1 MPRFF
6 HDYLAQLDSAYADR
20 SHFVRLKAR
29 LLAAFNLVIL
39 VWLPL
44 NTIKLLVLTQLAF
57 VDLRLG
63 VSACIAAAAVWSL
76 VFVRRGRLELA
87 GNGLALALAV
97 PTHLFVLFVPS
108 YPQPLSGAIQLFLF
122 DIVFLLL
129 TIVFASW
136 RIAVLILIVMAGTQV
151 WLHLQA
157 LQNPP
162 IAGSLAFAADTLLR
176 DGLLAIAFMFCLGV
190 TLVLMIEAANRHSDH
205 ALRESRAVNENL
217 EAVVDERTREL
228 SVATQQA
235 QASAQAKSEFL
246 ANMSHEIRT
255 PLNGII
261 GSAELLRHRDDLSS
275 PAAEH
280 VRVIADSGD
289 LLLRLLGDILDFS
302 KIEAGLLELEQRAFA
317 LGPVMADTLSL
328 LAGRAATA
336 GVEFKC
342 DVAPALTTHVVGD
355 SHRLRQVL
363 LNLASNA
370 IKFTPVGG
378 HVDMAVSSPAPDAD
392 PVPLLFEVRDT
403 GIGMDAATRERLFER
418 FMQADTSTTRR
429 FGGSGLG
436 LAISAQLVR
445 LMGGEL
451 GVESTPGR
459 GSRFYFQLKLP
470 RATHAVDEVPALP
483 TAHMG
488 LGLHVLVAEDNAVNR
503 SLLVAQLQRLGC
515 TCALAKDGEEALA
528 ALTTFA
534 APHVILMDCHMPR
547 LDGWEATRRIR
558 GWANHDDP
566 NLRRVAGLPIVA
578 LTAAV
583 LPEERQRC
591 VEAGMNDFIGKPV
604 KLDELRAVLH
614 RIATAPAARAS

>member
-1 MPRFF
+1 MQRFF
-6 HDYLAQLDSAYADR
+6 QNYFAQLDTAYADR
-20 SHFVRLKAR
+20 SYFVRLKAR
-29 LLAAFNLVIL
+29 LLATFNLLIL

-44 NTIKLLVLTQLAF
+44 NAIKLLLAQLP
-57 VDLRLG
+57 LIEPRL
-63 VSACIAAAAVWSL
+63 VISACIAAAAIWSL
-76 VFVRRGRLELA
+76 VTVHRGRLELA

-97 PTHLFVLFVPS
+97 PTHLLVLFAPA

-129 TIVFASW
+129 TIVFAS
-136 RIAVLILIVMAGTQV
+136 RTIAILILVFMAGTQV
-151 WLHLQA
+151 WLHWHVLRE
-157 LQNPP
+157 PP
-162 IAGSLAFAADTLLR
+162 IAGSLDFAAETLLR
-176 DGLLAIAFMFCLGV
+176 DGLLAIAFMFCLGA

-205 ALRESRAVNENL
+205 ALQESRTVNENL
-217 EAVVDERTREL
+217 EHVVHERTREL
-228 SVATQQA
+228 SVATEQA
-235 QASAQAKSEFL
+235 RASARAKSEFL

-261 GSAELLRHRDDLSS
+261 GSAELLRHRDDLS
-275 PAAEH
+275 PVAAEH
-280 VRVIADSGD
+280 VRVIAESGD

-302 KIEAGLLELEQRAFA
+302 KIEAGQLEIEQRAFA
-317 LGPVMADTLSL
+317 LGPVLADTFSL
-328 LAGRAATA
+328 LAGRASTA
-336 GVEFKC
+336 AVDFKY
-342 DVAPALTTHVVGD
+342 DLAPTLAAHVVGD

-370 IKFTPVGG
+370 IKFTPAGG
-378 HVDMAVSSPAPDAD
+378 QVEMRVSSEAPDAD

-451 GVESTPGR
+451 DVESAPGR
-459 GSRFYFQLKLP
+459 GSRFFFRLKLARAAAPAEEPPSP
-470 RATHAVDEVPALP
+470 RPAESR
-483 TAHMG
+483 
-488 LGLHVLVAEDNAVNR
+488 LGLHVLVGEDNAVNR
-503 SLLVAQLQRLGC
+503 SLLMAQLQRLGC
-515 TCALAKDGEEALA
+515 TCTVAHDGEEVLA
-528 ALTTFA
+528 ALTGGP
-534 APHVILMDCHMPR
+534 APAVILMDCHMPR

-558 GWANHDDP
+558 SWASKTDP
-566 NLRRVAGLPIVA
+566 ARRRAAAIPIVA

-591 VEAGMNDFIGKPV
+591 VDVGMNEFLGKPV
-604 KLDELRAVLH
+604 KLEELRSVL
-614 RIATAPAARAS
+614 RRVVPAGQRA